1 MPRLERGFSL
11 TWLGHN
17 SFKLVT
23 RGGAVVLL
31 DPWVE
36 GNPACPKEHKT
47 FERID
52 VMTISHGHGD
62 HMADAVTLAKKFQPT
77 VVCNYEIHLFL
88 RRKGVSTTAPM
99 NKGGTQEVS
108 GMRFTMVH
116 AVHSSGIEDGGQV
129 VYGGE
134 PCGFVIT
141 LEDGTRIYH
150 AGDTGVCADM
160 ALIGELYQPEIALL
174 PIGDLF
180 HDVPA
185 RGGGGGSHAQ
195 AAHRGSGPLWHHAGA
210 DRHAGDAVRRA
221 EARRCGCRGGGAA
234 ARRVAVVGLPAHAAG
249 CIASTAST
257 S

>member
-1 MPRLERGFSL
+1 MPTLNRGFAL

-17 SFKLVT
+17 SFKLLT
-23 RGGAVVLL
+23 RGARTVLL

-47 FERID
+47 FDKID

-62 HMADAVTLAKKFQPT
+62 HMADAVTLGKKFKPT

-88 RRKGVSTTAPM
+88 QKKGVSTTSPM
-99 NKGGTQEVS
+99 NKGGSQEVA
-108 GMRFTMVH
+108 GIRFTMVH

-134 PCGFVIT
+134 PCGFVLT

-150 AGDTGVCADM
+150 AGDTAAHSDM
-160 ALIGELYQPEIALL
+160 TLIGELYQPEIALL

-180 HDVPA
+180 TMSPREAAVAARMLKSRIIVPA
-185 RGGGGGSHAQ
+185 HYGTFPALTGTPEALRDELRKLQVS
-195 AAHRGSGPLWHHAGA
+195 
-210 DRHAGDAVRRA
+210 A
-221 EARRCGCRGGGAA
+221 EV
-234 ARRVAVVGLPAHAAG
+234 VALRPGEAL
-249 CIASTAST
+249 S
-257 S
+257 